1 MYHGCL
7 DMLKILIGRASSEL
21 SPTES
26 TSWSPTCLEI
36 KDLSF
41 HSFLAISYVMNGL
54 NSMVALRKIIPFK
67 DLGLVPVTIHV
78 T

>member
-1 MYHGCL
+1 
-7 DMLKILIGRASSEL
+7 
-21 SPTES
+21 
-26 TSWSPTCLEI
+26 
-36 KDLSF
+36 
-41 HSFLAISYVMNGL
+41 MNGL